1 MAILRVLDQ
10 GIIRRV
16 PCDLRA
22 SVSPRWIFVFMA
34 NEIKIIECPRDAWQG
49 LTGHIPTAVKVQ
61 YLRALIG
68 AGFKH
73 IDAVS
78 FVSPQA
84 VPQMSDS
91 EQVLSQLD
99 PPDDVEIIGIV
110 VNAKG
115 AERAVATEAVQ
126 TLGFPYSVSP
136 AFLERNQHQSPE
148 DALDELEKIKLK
160 ADEAGL
166 QVVAYIS
173 MAFGN
178 PYGDPWNVQ
187 EVIEAAALIADMDI
201 RQISL
206 ADTVGLATAS
216 QVGDLLSAMIEAHE
230 HLEIGAHLHSTQAA
244 AAEKVVAA
252 YNAGCRRFDSAIGGL
267 GGCPFAQNELVG
279 NIPTEIAV
287 QALAGQGAQ
296 LPLRKHLESVIN
308 MSADIA
314 RKYTV
319 IV

>member
-1 MAILRVLDQ
+1 MTNQV
-10 GIIRRV
+10 
-16 PCDLRA
+16 
-22 SVSPRWIFVFMA
+22 
-34 NEIKIIECPRDAWQG
+34 KIIECPRDAWQG
-49 LTGHIPTAVKVQ
+49 LTGQIPTTVKVQ

-78 FVSPQA
+78 FVSPKA
-84 VPQMSDS
+84 IPQMADS
-91 EQVLSQLD
+91 EQVLNELD

-110 VNAKG
+110 VNEKG
-115 AERAVATEAVQ
+115 AERAIATEAVQ

-136 AFLERNQHQSPE
+136 TFLERNQHQTPE

-160 ADEAGL
+160 ANQAGL
-166 QVVAYIS
+166 EVVAYIS

-178 PYGDPWNVQ
+178 PYGDLWNAQ
-187 EVIEAAALIADMDI
+187 EVIEAVGIIADMNI
-201 RQISL
+201 QQISL

-216 QVGDLLSAMIEAHE
+216 QVRDLLSAVIEAHDY
-230 HLEIGAHLHSTQAA
+230 LEVGAHLHSTQAA

-287 QALAGQGAQ
+287 QALAGQGTQ
-296 LPLRKHLESVIN
+296 VPLRKPLDSVIN